1 VVVYKIERLSRYLM
15 DFAKLVEVF
24 DRNEVIF
31 ISVNRA
37 HF

>member
-1 VVVYKIERLSRYLM
+1 VAIYKIDRLSRYLM